1 MSWEIIIGLETH
13 VQLATD
19 SKLFSGSATTFGA
32 APNTQACAID
42 LGMPGMLPV
51 LNEKAVHMAIHFG
64 LAVDATINANS
75 TFARKNYFYP
85 DLPKGYQTSQHE
97 LPILTGGRLTFME
110 GDTKKHV
117 AFHHAHLEE
126 DAGKSIHGI
135 ELGMTGVDLNR
146 AGTPLLEIVTDPDL
160 RSASEAV
167 AYLKALRNLVRALGI
182 SDANMQE
189 GSFRCDVNV
198 SVRREGETEYG
209 TRTEIKNLN
218 SFRFIEKAIQFESK
232 RQIDLLLTGK
242 SIVQETRLYDEQKQI
257 TKSMRSK
264 EDAMDYRYFPD
275 PDLLPIVIDESV
287 IHELRKT
294 LPELPMTKLE
304 RFQNEYALSLDDANK
319 LVEQAELGV
328 FFADAIASCKATPK
342 TIANWLLGDVAA
354 LMNKTDTTLCDSQLK
369 VNGFCKLLDRVN
381 EQTISSKIGKEL
393 LAKIWE
399 TGSDVDELIKA
410 EGLEQLSDTGE
421 LEKIIADIIANNPSQ
436 AEEIR
441 AGKTKLMAY
450 FVGQV
455 MKATQ
460 GKANPGQV
468 NQLLKQQL
476 DV

>member
-1 MSWEIIIGLETH
+1 MGWEVIIGLETH
-13 VQLATD
+13 VQLATA

-42 LGMPGMLPV
+42 IGMPGMLPV
-51 LNEKAVHMAIHFG
+51 LNEKAVHMAIQFG
-64 LAVDATINANS
+64 LAVDATINSHS

-97 LPILTGGRLTFME
+97 LPILTGGRLAFMQ
-110 GDTKKHV
+110 GDTKKQV

-146 AGTPLLEIVTDPDL
+146 AGTPLLEIVTNPDL
-160 RSASEAV
+160 RSAAEAV

-218 SFRFIEKAIQFESK
+218 SFRFIEKAIHFESK
-232 RQIDLLLTGK
+232 RQIDLRLTGQ

-287 IHELRKT
+287 VTELRKI
-294 LPELPMTKLE
+294 LPELPLAKLE
-304 RFQNEYALSLDDANK
+304 RFQHEYALSLDDATK
-319 LVEQAELGV
+319 LIEQAELGK
-328 FFADAIASCKATPK
+328 FFVEAIANCKASPR

-354 LMNKTDTTLCDSQLK
+354 LMNKTNTTLYNSQLK
-369 VNGFCKLLDRVN
+369 VSGFCKLLNRVT
-381 EQTISSKIGKEL
+381 EQTISTKIGKEL

-399 TGSDVDELIKA
+399 NGNDVDALIKA
-410 EGLEQLSDTGE
+410 EGLEQLSNTHE
-421 LEKIIADIIANNPSQ
+421 LANIITDIIAKNPNQ
-436 AEEIR
+436 ANEIR

-455 MKATQ
+455 MKATK

-468 NQLLKQQL
+468 NQILKQQL
-476 DV
+476 GV